1 MRRYNSHRRVS
12 DPTPN
17 EDDLSMD
24 KLFDPTILMARLST
38 LWHWFTQKA
47 LTVDT
52 LLEIAVIA
60 VGLLLAAL
68 LARPLVRGLNRL
80 VELRSWRDRLPGKL
94 MAALLPLITYVLAIL
109 LLRISAEALARY
121 ELPHILIDTASRLLT
136 AWIIIRFTTAMLR
149 DSNWARLLSITAWT
163 IAALHIVN
171 LLGPTVEML
180 DQLAITLGGVRISLL
195 LLIKGVIVF
204 SVLLKL
210 ATSASDLMEKRILNL
225 DALTPSVQ
233 VLLTK
238 GLKVTL
244 LAVAVVVALSSL
256 GINLSAFAFIG
267 GAIGV
272 GIGFGLQKVV
282 SNLISGVILLLDK
295 SIKPGDVIEVGN
307 SYGKIESLGARY
319 ASVVTRDG
327 FEYLIPN
334 EDLITQQVINWSFS
348 DRLVRLKIGVGVSY
362 NTDIHQTMDLLV
374 QAARGV
380 DRVLHEPTPVC
391 QLKDFGDSSVD
402 LELRFW
408 IGDPDNGI
416 SNVGSDVRL
425 AVWDALKEHHIEIPF
440 PQRDLH
446 VKSQIGSIAPA
457 AKKALDG

>member
-1 MRRYNSHRRVS
+1 MMN
-12 DPTPN
+12 
-17 EDDLSMD
+17 
-24 KLFDPTILMARLST
+24 KFFDPTFLLERLSA

-47 LTVDT
+47 LTVDS

-68 LARPLVRGLNRL
+68 LARPLARGLNRL
-80 VELRSWRDRLPGKL
+80 MELRSWRDRLPGKL
-94 MAALLPLITYVLAIL
+94 IAAFLPLLSFLLAIL
-109 LLRISAEALARY
+109 FLRVAAEALTRY

-163 IAALHIVN
+163 VAALHIVN

-210 ATSASDLMEKRILNL
+210 AASASDLMEKRILSL
-225 DALTPSVQ
+225 EELTPSVQ
-233 VLLTK
+233 VLLSK
-238 GLKVTL
+238 GMKVTL

-295 SIKPGDVIEVGN
+295 SIKPGDVIEVGD
-307 SYGKIESLGARY
+307 SYGRIESLGARY
-319 ASVVTRDG
+319 VSVITRDR

-348 DRLVRLKIGVGVSY
+348 DRLVRLTIGVGVSY
-362 NTDIHQTMDLLV
+362 DTDIHKAMDIMVL
-374 QAARGV
+374 AARGV
-380 DRVLHEPTPVC
+380 DRVLDDPSPVC
-391 QLKDFGDSSVD
+391 QLKNFGDSSVD

-416 SNVGSDVRL
+416 SNVSSEVRL
-425 AVWDALKEHHIEIPF
+425 AVWDAFKEHHIQIPF

-446 VKSQIGSIAPA
+446 VKSQVGSIAPA
-457 AKKALDG
+457 AERAPDR